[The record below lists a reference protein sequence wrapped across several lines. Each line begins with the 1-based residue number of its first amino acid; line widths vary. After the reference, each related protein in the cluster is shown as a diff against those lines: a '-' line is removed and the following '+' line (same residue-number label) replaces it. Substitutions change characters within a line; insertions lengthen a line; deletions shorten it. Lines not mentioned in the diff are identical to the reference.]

1 VTSPIAGS
9 VLPIKR
15 AEELILTLP
24 GVISARIIAG
34 DSGAIDQIHVLT
46 TSELTP
52 KQMVRNIE
60 SALIAHLSMRID
72 HRKISVATTSETK
85 PKLLEHEGKQAAG
98 GGAPSRDVPDR
109 PQSKDKQDKQER
121 HETQERQEAQQ
132 RQESEEGRES
142 QERHARPERQQNA
155 SSSPRTGPFARRL
168 YFEDVE
174 VRGSRSKGLSC
185 RVTLRKGAAS
195 FIGEALGIEGDRS
208 RVELAARATLL
219 AIADADNREGQLG
232 VQGVKVF
239 DAFDRTFVFV
249 AVSVRSG
256 RENKML
262 TGSVEMRE
270 SAESAGVLAVLD
282 ATNRWIEHN

>member
-1 VTSPIAGS
+1 MTSPIAGS

-24 GVISARIIAG
+24 GVISTRIIAG

-85 PKLLEHEGKQAAG
+85 PKLLDPESKQAQVAVPPPT
-98 GGAPSRDVPDR
+98 APAEEP
-109 PQSKDKQDKQER
+109 
-121 HETQERQEAQQ
+121 RQPA
-132 RQESEEGRES
+132 
-142 QERHARPERQQNA
+142 A
-155 SSSPRTGPFARRL
+155 SAPRTGPFARRL

-185 RVTLRKGAAS
+185 RVTLRKGNAS

-256 RENKML
+256 RDNKVL
-262 TGSVEMRE
+262 TGSVEMKE

>member
-1 VTSPIAGS
+1 MTSPIAGS

-60 SALIAHLSMRID
+60 SALIAHLAMRID

-85 PKLLEHEGKQAAG
+85 PKLLEPEVKPPPP
-98 GGAPSRDVPDR
+98 PSPV
-109 PQSKDKQDKQER
+109 
-121 HETQERQEAQQ
+121 EAYH
-132 RQESEEGRES
+132 SPS
-142 QERHARPERQQNA
+142 PA
-155 SSSPRTGPFARRL
+155 PRTGPFARRL

-185 RVTLRKGAAS
+185 RVTLRKGTSS

-256 RENKML
+256 RENKVL
-262 TGSVEMRE
+262 TGSVELRE
-270 SAESAGVLAVLD
+270 SQESAGVLAVLD

>member
-1 VTSPIAGS
+1 LTSPIAGS

-24 GVISARIIAG
+24 GVVSARIVAG

-60 SALIAHLSMRID
+60 SALIAHLAMRID
-72 HRKISVATTSETK
+72 HRKISVATSSETK
-85 PKLLEHEGKQAAG
+85 PKLLGEEAAAKGAKVAPAPPVERSTHPTPSQGLSQPAGGPSHKAAG
-98 GGAPSRDVPDR
+98 A
-109 PQSKDKQDKQER
+109 
-121 HETQERQEAQQ
+121 
-132 RQESEEGRES
+132 
-142 QERHARPERQQNA
+142 
-155 SSSPRTGPFARRL
+155 FARRL

-174 VRGSRSKGLSC
+174 VRGSRTKGLSC
-185 RVTLRKGAAS
+185 RVTLRKGNSS
-195 FIGEALGIEGDRS
+195 FIGEALGMEGDRS

-249 AVSVRSG
+249 VVSVRSG
-256 RENKML
+256 RENKVL

>member
-1 VTSPIAGS
+1 MTSPIAGS

-60 SALIAHLSMRID
+60 SALIAHLAMRID
-72 HRKISVATTSETK
+72 HRKISVATTNETK
-85 PKLLEHEGKQAAG
+85 PKLLDPEAKPSV
-98 GGAPSRDVPDR
+98 APSPP
-109 PQSKDKQDKQER
+109 PQSRDER
-121 HETQERQEAQQ
+121 EQSGNPT
-132 RQESEEGRES
+132 
-142 QERHARPERQQNA
+142 
-155 SSSPRTGPFARRL
+155 PRTGPFARRL

-185 RVTLRKGAAS
+185 RVTLRKGNAS

-232 VQGVKVF
+232 VQ
-239 DAFDRTFVFV
+239 
-249 AVSVRSG
+249 
-256 RENKML
+256 
-262 TGSVEMRE
+262 
-270 SAESAGVLAVLD
+270 
-282 ATNRWIEHN
+282 

>member
-1 VTSPIAGS
+1 LTSPIAGS

-24 GVISARIIAG
+24 GVVSARIVAG

-60 SALIAHLSMRID
+60 SALIAHLAMRID
-72 HRKISVATTSETK
+72 HRKISVATSSETK
-85 PKLLEHEGKQAAG
+85 PKLLGEEAPGKAGKASPAPPVERTTHATPQQSQSLSQPAGSVSRGAAG
-98 GGAPSRDVPDR
+98 SF
-109 PQSKDKQDKQER
+109 S
-121 HETQERQEAQQ
+121 
-132 RQESEEGRES
+132 
-142 QERHARPERQQNA
+142 
-155 SSSPRTGPFARRL
+155 RRL

-174 VRGSRSKGLSC
+174 VRGSRTKGLSC
-185 RVTLRKGAAS
+185 RVTLRKGNSS
-195 FIGEALGIEGDRS
+195 FIGEALGMEGDRS

-249 AVSVRSG
+249 VVSVRSG
-256 RENKML
+256 RENKVL

>member
-60 SALIAHLSMRID
+60 SALIAHLAMRID

-85 PKLLEHEGKQAAG
+85 PKLHEPEVKSAPPPPPPNEPGPDAQAPA
-98 GGAPSRDVPDR
+98 
-109 PQSKDKQDKQER
+109 
-121 HETQERQEAQQ
+121 AQ
-132 RQESEEGRES
+132 
-142 QERHARPERQQNA
+142 A
-155 SSSPRTGPFARRL
+155 PRTGPFARRL

-174 VRGSRSKGLSC
+174 VRGSRAKGLSC
-185 RVTLRKGAAS
+185 RVTLRKGTAS
-195 FIGEALGIEGDRS
+195 YIGEALGIEGDRS

-256 RENKML
+256 RDNKVL

>member
-1 VTSPIAGS
+1 M
-9 VLPIKR
+9 
-15 AEELILTLP
+15 
-24 GVISARIIAG
+24 ISARIIAG

-60 SALIAHLSMRID
+60 SALIAHLAMRID

-85 PKLLEHEGKQAAG
+85 PKLLPEETRPG
-98 GGAPSRDVPDR
+98 GGGSGGGGGVQTPVAPHEPEHRMVQQGSAPS
-109 PQSKDKQDKQER
+109 S
-121 HETQERQEAQQ
+121 
-132 RQESEEGRES
+132 
-142 QERHARPERQQNA
+142 
-155 SSSPRTGPFARRL
+155 RTGPFARRL

-185 RVTLRKGAAS
+185 RVTLRKGNSS
-195 FIGEALGIEGDRS
+195 FIGETLGIEGDRS

-219 AIADADNREGQLG
+219 AIADADNREGQLA

-256 RENKML
+256 RESKVL

>member
-1 VTSPIAGS
+1 MTSPIAGS

-60 SALIAHLSMRID
+60 SALIAHLAMRID
-72 HRKISVATTSETK
+72 HRKISVATTTEQKAK
-85 PKLLEHEGKQAAG
+85 PKLHE
-98 GGAPSRDVPDR
+98 PDVEPDS
-109 PQSKDKQDKQER
+109 PPVQER
-121 HETQERQEAQQ
+121 VENREA
-132 RQESEEGRES
+132 
-142 QERHARPERQQNA
+142 AAPPA
-155 SSSPRTGPFARRL
+155 PRTGPFARRL

-185 RVTLRKGAAS
+185 RVTLRKGNAS
-195 FIGEALGIEGDRS
+195 YIGEALGIEGDRS

-256 RENKML
+256 RENKVL
-262 TGSVEMRE
+262 TGSVELRE
-270 SAESAGVLAVLD
+270 SQESAGVLAVLD

>member
-1 VTSPIAGS
+1 MTSPIAGS

-60 SALIAHLSMRID
+60 SALIAHLAMRID

-85 PKLLEHEGKQAAG
+85 PKLLEPEVKV
-98 GGAPSRDVPDR
+98 PVLPPESRDER
-109 PQSKDKQDKQER
+109 EQSGSG
-121 HETQERQEAQQ
+121 A
-132 RQESEEGRES
+132 
-142 QERHARPERQQNA
+142 
-155 SSSPRTGPFARRL
+155 SSPRTGPFARRL

-185 RVTLRKGAAS
+185 RVTLRKGSAS

-239 DAFDRTFVFV
+239 DAFERTFVFV

>member
-1 VTSPIAGS
+1 LTSPIAGS

-60 SALIAHLSMRID
+60 SALIAHLAMRID

-85 PKLLEHEGKQAAG
+85 PKLLEPEVKVAPPPAVVETYH
-98 GGAPSRDVPDR
+98 APSP
-109 PQSKDKQDKQER
+109 
-121 HETQERQEAQQ
+121 TA
-132 RQESEEGRES
+132 
-142 QERHARPERQQNA
+142 
-155 SSSPRTGPFARRL
+155 RTGPFARRL

-185 RVTLRKGAAS
+185 RVTLRKGTSS

-256 RENKML
+256 RENKVL
-262 TGSVEMRE
+262 TGSVELRE
-270 SAESAGVLAVLD
+270 SQESAGVLAVLD

>member
-1 VTSPIAGS
+1 
-9 VLPIKR
+9 
-15 AEELILTLP
+15 LILTLP

-60 SALIAHLSMRID
+60 SALIAHLAMRID

-85 PKLLEHEGKQAAG
+85 PKLLPEEDKRSG
-98 GGAPSRDVPDR
+98 GGGTGGSGSGGGGVQAPAAPVE
-109 PQSKDKQDKQER
+109 Q
-121 HETQERQEAQQ
+121 QQ
-132 RQESEEGRES
+132 RSG
-142 QERHARPERQQNA
+142 QQGSA
-155 SSSPRTGPFARRL
+155 PSPRTGPFARRL

-185 RVTLRKGAAS
+185 RVTLRKGNSS

-219 AIADADNREGQLG
+219 AIADADNREGQLA

-256 RENKML
+256 RESKVL

-270 SAESAGVLAVLD
+270 SAESAGCWRCSMRL
-282 ATNRWIEHN
+282 TGG

>member
-1 VTSPIAGS
+1 MTSPIAGS

-60 SALIAHLSMRID
+60 SALIAHLAMRID
-72 HRKISVATTSETK
+72 HRKISVATTTETK
-85 PKLLEHEGKQAAG
+85 PKLHEPEVRAVTPPPSGEPVEGQP
-98 GGAPSRDVPDR
+98 AP
-109 PQSKDKQDKQER
+109 
-121 HETQERQEAQQ
+121 AQ
-132 RQESEEGRES
+132 
-142 QERHARPERQQNA
+142 
-155 SSSPRTGPFARRL
+155 SSPRTGPFARRL

-185 RVTLRKGAAS
+185 RVTLRKGQAS

-219 AIADADNREGQLG
+219 AIASADNREGQLG

-256 RENKML
+256 RDNKVL

>member
-1 VTSPIAGS
+1 LTSPIAGS

-60 SALIAHLSMRID
+60 SALIAHLAMRID

-85 PKLLEHEGKQAAG
+85 PKLHPEESKPGGQGGGVVGGAMTAAAG
-98 GGAPSRDVPDR
+98 VPMAEQYRGSQQGSAP
-109 PQSKDKQDKQER
+109 
-121 HETQERQEAQQ
+121 
-132 RQESEEGRES
+132 
-142 QERHARPERQQNA
+142 
-155 SSSPRTGPFARRL
+155 SPRTGPFSRRL

-185 RVTLRKGAAS
+185 RVTLRKGNAS

-219 AIADADNREGQLG
+219 AIADADNREGQLA

-256 RENKML
+256 RENKVL

>member
-1 VTSPIAGS
+1 MGADIDPRFRESHSYPRTEQRLTSPIAGS

-60 SALIAHLSMRID
+60 SALIAHLAMRID

-85 PKLLEHEGKQAAG
+85 PKLLPEEEKRG
-98 GGAPSRDVPDR
+98 GGGTGGPGSGGGGVHAPPAPVE
-109 PQSKDKQDKQER
+109 Q
-121 HETQERQEAQQ
+121 QQ
-132 RQESEEGRES
+132 RSG
-142 QERHARPERQQNA
+142 QQGSA
-155 SSSPRTGPFARRL
+155 PSPRTGPFARRL

-185 RVTLRKGAAS
+185 RVTLRKGNSS

-219 AIADADNREGQLG
+219 AIADADNREGQLA

-256 RENKML
+256 RENKVL

>member
-1 VTSPIAGS
+1 MTSPIAGS

-60 SALIAHLSMRID
+60 SALIAHLAMRID

-85 PKLLEHEGKQAAG
+85 PKLHEAEVRVATQSPPVAESGEGQQQVASQA
-98 GGAPSRDVPDR
+98 
-109 PQSKDKQDKQER
+109 
-121 HETQERQEAQQ
+121 
-132 RQESEEGRES
+132 
-142 QERHARPERQQNA
+142 
-155 SSSPRTGPFARRL
+155 PRTGPFARRL

-185 RVTLRKGAAS
+185 RVTLRKGNAS

-219 AIADADNREGQLG
+219 AIASADNREGQLG

-256 RENKML
+256 RDNKVL

-270 SAESAGVLAVLD
+270 SQESAGVLAVLD

>member
-1 VTSPIAGS
+1 MTSPIAGS

-60 SALIAHLSMRID
+60 SALIAHLAMRID

-85 PKLLEHEGKQAAG
+85 PKLLEPEVKAAPPPVAQASEG
-98 GGAPSRDVPDR
+98 
-109 PQSKDKQDKQER
+109 
-121 HETQERQEAQQ
+121 QQ
-132 RQESEEGRES
+132 T
-142 QERHARPERQQNA
+142 PA
-155 SSSPRTGPFARRL
+155 SAPRTGPFARRL

-185 RVTLRKGAAS
+185 RVTLRKGNSS

-256 RENKML
+256 RDNKVL

>member
-1 VTSPIAGS
+1 MTSPIAGS

-24 GVISARIIAG
+24 GVISARIVAG

-60 SALIAHLSMRID
+60 SALIAHLAMRID
-72 HRKISVATTSETK
+72 HRKISVATTTETK
-85 PKLLEHEGKQAAG
+85 PKLHEHETKASPVPSPSQSRVEQ
-98 GGAPSRDVPDR
+98 APSEVQ
-109 PQSKDKQDKQER
+109 QSN
-121 HETQERQEAQQ
+121 
-132 RQESEEGRES
+132 
-142 QERHARPERQQNA
+142 PP
-155 SSSPRTGPFARRL
+155 SPRTGAFARRL

-185 RVTLRKGAAS
+185 RVTLRKGNSS

-239 DAFDRTFVFV
+239 DAFERTFVFV

-256 RENKML
+256 RENKVL

>member
-1 VTSPIAGS
+1 MTSPIAGS

-72 HRKISVATTSETK
+72 HRKISVATTSEAK
-85 PKLLEHEGKQAAG
+85 PKLLDAESRQPAVASAVSPSVAHAAEVERSG
-98 GGAPSRDVPDR
+98 G
-109 PQSKDKQDKQER
+109 
-121 HETQERQEAQQ
+121 
-132 RQESEEGRES
+132 
-142 QERHARPERQQNA
+142 
-155 SSSPRTGPFARRL
+155 SSTRTGPFARRL

-185 RVTLRKGAAS
+185 RVTLRKGSSS

-256 RENKML
+256 RDNKVL

>member
-1 VTSPIAGS
+1 MTSPIAGS

-60 SALIAHLSMRID
+60 SALIAHLAMRID

-85 PKLLEHEGKQAAG
+85 PKLLEADAKPQPVSAG
-98 GGAPSRDVPDR
+98 PREVQERKVVPERDDR
-109 PQSKDKQDKQER
+109 VER
-121 HETQERQEAQQ
+121 HE
-132 RQESEEGRES
+132 GREHS
-142 QERHARPERQQNA
+142 G

-185 RVTLRKGAAS
+185 RVTLRKGTAS

-256 RENKML
+256 RENKVL

>member
-1 VTSPIAGS
+1 MTSPIAGS

-60 SALIAHLSMRID
+60 SALIAHLAMRID

-85 PKLLEHEGKQAAG
+85 PKLLDKESKPPAAT
-98 GGAPSRDVPDR
+98 APSPVA
-109 PQSKDKQDKQER
+109 QVVER
-121 HETQERQEAQQ
+121 ELPA
-132 RQESEEGRES
+132 
-142 QERHARPERQQNA
+142 A
-155 SSSPRTGPFARRL
+155 SAPRTGPFSRRL

-185 RVTLRKGAAS
+185 RVTLRKGNAS

-256 RENKML
+256 RDNKVL

>member
-1 VTSPIAGS
+1 LTSPIAGS

-46 TSELTP
+46 TAELTP

-60 SALIAHLSMRID
+60 SALIAHLAMRID

-85 PKLLEHEGKQAAG
+85 PKLLPDEVQPPAAPAAG
-98 GGAPSRDVPDR
+98 GQVE
-109 PQSKDKQDKQER
+109 Q
-121 HETQERQEAQQ
+121 QQ
-132 RQESEEGRES
+132 RTVPQ
-142 QERHARPERQQNA
+142 A
-155 SSSPRTGPFARRL
+155 SVPSAKTGPFARRL

-185 RVTLRKGAAS
+185 RVTLRKGNSS
-195 FIGEALGIEGDRS
+195 FIGETLGIEGDRS

-219 AIADADNREGQLG
+219 AIADAENREGQLG

-256 RENKML
+256 RESKIL

>member
-1 VTSPIAGS
+1 MARLPASHLTHLRTELSLTSPIAGS

-15 AEELILTLP
+15 AEDLILTLP

-46 TSELTP
+46 TAELTP

-60 SALIAHLSMRID
+60 SALIAHLAMRID
-72 HRKISVATTSETK
+72 HRKISVATTNETK
-85 PKLLEHEGKQAAG
+85 PKLLPDEVRPPAAPVVAGQA
-98 GGAPSRDVPDR
+98 
-109 PQSKDKQDKQER
+109 E
-121 HETQERQEAQQ
+121 QQ
-132 RQESEEGRES
+132 HVSHSGEPS
-142 QERHARPERQQNA
+142 QERLVGQGSA
-155 SSSPRTGPFARRL
+155 SSTKTGPFGRRL

-185 RVTLRKGAAS
+185 RVTLRKGNSS
-195 FIGEALGIEGDRS
+195 FIGETLGIEGDRS

-219 AIADADNREGQLG
+219 AIADAENREGQLG

-249 AVSVRSG
+249 AISVRSG
-256 RENKML
+256 RENKVL

>member
-72 HRKISVATTSETK
+72 HRKISVAMSTETKAK
-85 PKLLEHEGKQAAG
+85 PKLHE
-98 GGAPSRDVPDR
+98 PDVESASP
-109 PQSKDKQDKQER
+109 PAQER
-121 HETQERQEAQQ
+121 A
-132 RQESEEGRES
+132 ESREVS
-142 QERHARPERQQNA
+142 APPA
-155 SSSPRTGPFARRL
+155 PRTGPFARRL

-185 RVTLRKGAAS
+185 RVTLRKGNAS
-195 FIGEALGIEGDRS
+195 YIGEALGIEGDRS

-256 RENKML
+256 RENKVL
-262 TGSVEMRE
+262 TGSVELRE
-270 SAESAGVLAVLD
+270 SQESAGVLAVLD

>member
-1 VTSPIAGS
+1 MTSPIAGS

-60 SALIAHLSMRID
+60 SALIAHLAMRID
-72 HRKISVATTSETK
+72 HRKISVATTNETK
-85 PKLLEHEGKQAAG
+85 PKLLEPEVKVT
-98 GGAPSRDVPDR
+98 PPPVVSRD
-109 PQSKDKQDKQER
+109 
-121 HETQERQEAQQ
+121 
-132 RQESEEGRES
+132 ES
-142 QERHARPERQQNA
+142 QQAGA
-155 SSSPRTGPFARRL
+155 TSPRTGPFARRL

-185 RVTLRKGAAS
+185 RVTLRKGNAS
-195 FIGEALGIEGDRS
+195 YIGEALGIEGDRS

-256 RENKML
+256 RDNKML

>member
-60 SALIAHLSMRID
+60 SALIAHLAMRID

-85 PKLLEHEGKQAAG
+85 PKLLEPEVRVATPSPPVAEPGEGQQQVAAQA
-98 GGAPSRDVPDR
+98 
-109 PQSKDKQDKQER
+109 
-121 HETQERQEAQQ
+121 
-132 RQESEEGRES
+132 
-142 QERHARPERQQNA
+142 
-155 SSSPRTGPFARRL
+155 PRTGPFARRL

-185 RVTLRKGAAS
+185 RVTLRKGNSS

-219 AIADADNREGQLG
+219 AIASADNREGQLG

-256 RENKML
+256 RDNKVL

-270 SAESAGVLAVLD
+270 SQESAGVLAVLD

>member
-24 GVISARIIAG
+24 GVISARIIAA
-34 DSGAIDQIHVLT
+34 DRGAIDQIHVLT

-60 SALIAHLSMRID
+60 SALIAHLAMRID

-85 PKLLEHEGKQAAG
+85 PKLLDPEVKAAPPPVAQA
-98 GGAPSRDVPDR
+98 S
-109 PQSKDKQDKQER
+109 
-121 HETQERQEAQQ
+121 
-132 RQESEEGRES
+132 ES
-142 QERHARPERQQNA
+142 QQQSPTQA
-155 SSSPRTGPFARRL
+155 PRTGPFARRL

-185 RVTLRKGAAS
+185 RVTLRKGNAS

-256 RENKML
+256 RDNKVL

>member
-85 PKLLEHEGKQAAG
+85 PKLLDAEVKASSPPIST
-98 GGAPSRDVPDR
+98 PS
-109 PQSKDKQDKQER
+109 
-121 HETQERQEAQQ
+121 
-132 RQESEEGRES
+132 QESQPVS
-142 QERHARPERQQNA
+142 TPQA
-155 SSSPRTGPFARRL
+155 PRTGPFARRL

-185 RVTLRKGAAS
+185 RVTLRKGNAS
-195 FIGEALGIEGDRS
+195 YIGEALGIEGDRS

-232 VQGVKVF
+232 VAGVKVF

-256 RENKML
+256 RDNKVL